1 MSTTATAL
9 PTSVTPLSTTE
20 AEALISS
27 ARRAAE
33 EAGVSVSVTVLD
45 AGGHLLAFRRDD
57 RAVLISGE
65 TSTRKAYTAL
75 QLDAPTADLVD
86 LVKPDGPFH
95 SLPTALDRPLLFIAG
110 GIPVHRDG
118 RLIGAIGVGGGAPVQ
133 DHGFATTAL
142 QELSR

>member
-1 MSTTATAL
+1 MSTTTTTAVAPL
-9 PTSVTPLSTTE
+9 TIQDAEILVTAAS
-20 AEALISS
+20 
-27 ARRAAE
+27 RAAE
-33 EAGVSVSVTVLD
+33 SAGVTVSVTVLD

-75 QLDAPTADLVD
+75 QLNAPTADLVD

-118 RLIGAIGVGGGAPVQ
+118 RLIGAIGVGGGAPEQ
-133 DHGFATTAL
+133 DHGFATAAVA
-142 QELSR
+142 ELV

>member
-1 MSTTATAL
+1 MSTTTAVAPL
-9 PTSVTPLSTTE
+9 TTRDAEVLVT
-20 AEALISS
+20 A

-33 EAGVSVSVTVLD
+33 AAGVAVSVSVLD

-86 LVKPDGPFH
+86 AVRPGGPFH
-95 SLPTALDRPLLFIAG
+95 TLPTALDRPLLFIAG
-110 GIPVHRDG
+110 GLPVRRDG
-118 RLIGAIGVGGGAPVQ
+118 RLVGSIGVGGGSPEQ
-133 DHGFATTAL
+133 DHAFAAAAVDAPA
-142 QELSR
+142 

>member
-1 MSTTATAL
+1 MSTTT
-9 PTSVTPLSTTE
+9 VTPLTT
-20 AEALISS
+20 ADADSLVAT

-33 EAGVSVSVTVLD
+33 SAGVTVSITVLD

-95 SLPTALDRPLLFIAG
+95 SLTTALDRPLLFIG
-110 GIPVHRDG
+110 GGLPVHRDG
-118 RLIGAIGVGGGAPVQ
+118 RLVGAVGVGGGAPEQ
-133 DHGFATTAL
+133 DHAFALAAVEAL
-142 QELSR
+142 V